1 MRKRFNFNLQK
12 VLDYRTELEE
22 QAQLSLA
29 KSRKMYQDQIAK
41 VQNLEE
47 ELGRAREEITRKENV
62 TRDRIWLWNKYI
74 EGLDADL
81 KFARLTLREIA
92 REVNARRQK
101 LLERSKDKKVIEKLK
116 INQKIKFRYEQEK
129 AEQKEFDEMSVVRYK
144 PETF

>member
-12 VLDYRTELEE
+12 VLDYRAELEE
-22 QAQLSLA
+22 QAQLALA
-29 KSRKMYQDQIAK
+29 KSRKKYQDQIAR

-47 ELGRAREEITRKENV
+47 EMARAREEIAKKENV

-81 KFARLTLREIA
+81 KLARQTLRELA
-92 REVNARRQK
+92 REVNSRRQK

-116 INQKIKFRYEQEK
+116 INQKIKFKYEQEK

-144 PETF
+144 LETF